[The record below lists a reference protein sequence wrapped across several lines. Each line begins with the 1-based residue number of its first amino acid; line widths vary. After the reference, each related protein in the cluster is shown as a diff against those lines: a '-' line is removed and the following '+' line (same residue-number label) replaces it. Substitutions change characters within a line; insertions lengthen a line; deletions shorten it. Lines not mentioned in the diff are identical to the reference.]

1 MGLLGPNFKKM
12 EQEKDIGGL
21 LQALRHEDW
30 RTREIAASV
39 LNRLNWKPENNE
51 NKAWLLAAKR
61 DWLELAG
68 LGEPAFAPLV
78 LALTHSEEGVRTMA
92 GDALEQAALSN
103 SKIAVPYL
111 CEALLNKTI
120 QFLPKQINQTR
131 DRIVEILGKT
141 GNPNAVSALVNSI
154 SSLELKRRMITEG
167 GSHYDHYLGH
177 HREVVRQAIKEI
189 GEPAIEP
196 LIHTL
201 TTTGAANLLSLF
213 GHLAMNPLI
222 NSLNTKDN
230 FKRAAIVSA
239 LGNIDDA
246 RVIEN
251 LVKVLRDNSILVRKE
266 AAIHLRNRSWQP
278 SNNEDKV
285 YFLLAEILASNTYQ
299 EGELSQIKINELVAM
314 GRTAVQ
320 PLYDSIDLEGI
331 LYRIVYMRD
340 PNLLFRKRGF
350 RYEYPARALIYD
362 LLCKVGEP
370 GEPILEKWVN
380 DPDPMIQEFARR
392 TMSDQIK
399 KGTSASEPKL
409 TGSIGTGQQQKKVS
423 GWIPLGFGVLSLFL
437 SLIVC
442 ISIPIIFAAGD
453 IADDANTGFTAIAC
467 CTTPLIITGIVLSI
481 VGLIKI
487 IRK

>member
-177 HREVVRQAIKEI
+177 HREVDQQAIKEI

-230 FKRAAIVSA
+230 SKRAAIVSA

-266 AAIHLRNRSWQP
+266 AAIHLRNRSW
-278 SNNEDKV
+278 
-285 YFLLAEILASNTYQ
+285 
-299 EGELSQIKINELVAM
+299 
-314 GRTAVQ
+314 Q